1 MRESDGKLCFSKKER
16 GNVLKDYIERIINEE
31 NDWDHIVEE
40 DAVEGMVV
48 LVSRD

>member
-1 MRESDGKLCFSKKER
+1 M
-16 GNVLKDYIERIINEE
+16 ERIINEE
-31 NDWDHIVEE
+31 NHWDHIVEE